1 VSKKKRE
8 GAARAAMSYARLQD
22 IEEKSTIYPLRIAFS
37 FLASAAGL
45 SLVAALTYVQE
56 GMAKQT
62 YVAALSTIINAVAAY
77 HYHEMIKVRSNE
89 KVTNDTEWKMG
100 ALRHSDWAVTMPL
113 LVLKLYGMMNSPD
126 QDLILQSVDLSA
138 LLASVMVL
146 LGAYVRLGLD
156 EMASTGR
163 PLATYQRIL
172 GPFCYLLS
180 WTILVLLL
188 IDLCNTYSSIDNKAI
203 VYTFFLVWPCYGVVA
218 CLSALARSMRK
229 ADDYPK
235 NVGLVKDVA
244 YACLDVFS
252 KAVFAWYTSSDAF
265 GVSVLGS

>member
-1 VSKKKRE
+1 
-8 GAARAAMSYARLQD
+8 MSYARLQD

-37 FLASAAGL
+37 FLASSAGL

-56 GMAKQT
+56 GTQKQT
-62 YVAALSTIINAVAAY
+62 YVAALSTIINVVAAY
-77 HYHEMIKVRSNE
+77 HYYEMIKVRSNG
-89 KVTNDTEWKMG
+89 KVTIDTEWRMG

-113 LVLKLYGMMNSPD
+113 LVLKLYGMMNSPG
-126 QDLILQSVDLSA
+126 QDLLLQSVDLSA
-138 LLASVMVL
+138 LLASIMVL

-156 EMASTGR
+156 EMASWATM
-163 PLATYQRIL
+163 ATYQRIL
-172 GPFCYLLS
+172 GLSCYLAS

-188 IDLCNTYSSIDNKAI
+188 IDLCNTYSNIDNKAI
-203 VYTFFLVWPCYGVVA
+203 VYAFFLVWPCYGVVA
-218 CLSALARSMRK
+218 CLAALARSMRK
-229 ADDYPK
+229 GDDYPK
-235 NVGLVKDVA
+235 NIGLIKDVA